1 MGKRENNQHL
11 LHSPDREGLA
21 VEQMLRMLPQVCPA
35 WYDSIDLDA
44 DRHWA
49 LLKPTFR
56 EPEAE
61 IDVILGRMASLADS
75 SGAVKPVWPPS
86 TDYLVAIEAKCLPRS
101 WDDLKPW
108 ASAVSAKS
116 NLTQQLKRDIE
127 LGFSCVGAMHV
138 IATTPDTGSF
148 GGAMHAASRIGNHF
162 LMEAERQ
169 ADEDVEGLS
178 VGHCVLSVGEV
189 SWKPCH
195 QSGVLLLLKLKTAPQ
210 IGFASATIRDQV
222 DSFLSKTPKPH
233 YWRALYLR
241 DRNGGWGQ
249 IDDLIAPLC
258 SQS

>member
-1 MGKRENNQHL
+1 M
-11 LHSPDREGLA
+11 
-21 VEQMLRMLPQVCPA
+21 VRMLPQVCPA

-75 SGAVKPVWPPS
+75 SGAMKPVWPPS

-101 WDDLKPW
+101 WDDMKPW

-148 GGAMHAASRIGNHF
+148 GGAMHASSRIGNHF

-169 ADEDVEGLS
+169 ADEDVEGLP
-178 VGHCVLSVGEV
+178 VGHCVLSLGEV
-189 SWKPCH
+189 SWKSHH
-195 QSGVLLLLKLKTAPQ
+195 QSGALLLLTLKTAPQ
-210 IGFASATIRDQV
+210 IGFGAAIVRDQV
-222 DSFLSKTPKPH
+222 DAILSKTSKPR
-233 YWRALYLR
+233 YWRPIYASDERGAWREL
-241 DRNGGWGQ
+241 
-249 IDDLIAPLC
+249 DDLFAPLC